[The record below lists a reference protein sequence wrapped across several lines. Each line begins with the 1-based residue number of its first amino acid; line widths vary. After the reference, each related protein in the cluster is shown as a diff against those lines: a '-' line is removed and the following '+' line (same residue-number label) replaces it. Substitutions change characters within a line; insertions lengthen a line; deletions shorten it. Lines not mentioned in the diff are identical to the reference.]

1 MGSPLSLGIARH
13 EVIAAEGIPMRT
25 FLRKTK
31 KIVLLC
37 GIICLSVAVSAQC
50 KFTTLTI
57 PGANVSGAA
66 GVNDNGAI
74 VGGFDDGTGDHGFLI
89 SGGKFFKFR
98 FPGSRTTEAND
109 INNFGQIV
117 GDYVTGSA
125 QHGFVVKN
133 GAFQSISAP
142 GPAGTLTRVQGIN
155 NVGDIVGS
163 SEGSAAG
170 LRGFLL
176 HNGHFT
182 FIVFPGSSRTDANGI
197 NGFGTIVGTYGDATG
212 LNHGFMLKAGK
223 FTTVDFPGADN
234 TSVSRIDNEG
244 DIVGNYEM
252 HGDVHG
258 FVLDKGRFVTLDDPN
273 ASMNTQISDVNSHD
287 RIVGSFVDVTGHGH
301 AFTATCP
308 AGAVF

>member
-1 MGSPLSLGIARH
+1 
-13 EVIAAEGIPMRT
+13 MRT
-25 FLRKTK
+25 VLRYLRTFS
-31 KIVLLC
+31 LLC
-37 GIICLSVAVSAQC
+37 GLICSAVAATAQC

-57 PGANVSGAA
+57 PPGAPASTSSGAS
-66 GVNDNGAI
+66 GVNDSGAI
-74 VGGFDDGTGDHGFLI
+74 VGTFDDGTGTHGFLL

-98 FPGSRTTEAND
+98 FPGSQATGAND

-117 GDYVTGSA
+117 GNFTTGSA

-133 GAFQSISAP
+133 GAFHSISAP
-142 GPAGTLTRVQGIN
+142 GGAGIFTRATGIN

-170 LRGFLL
+170 LRGYLL

-182 FIVFPGSSRTDANGI
+182 TIVFPGSSRTDANGI
-197 NGFGTIVGTYGDATG
+197 NGFGTIVGTYGDARG
-212 LNHGFMLKAGK
+212 FNHGFMLKGGK

-234 TSVSRIDNEG
+234 TSVFRIDNEG

-258 FVLDKGRFVTLDDPN
+258 FAFDKGKFTTLDDPN

-287 RIVGSFVDVTGHGH
+287 RIVGSFVDVTGHSH
-301 AFTATCP
+301 SFTATCP